1 MDNHNNFKVQS
12 TSSINSQTQQRRY
25 AHFQTTEF
33 DKRKFEHSIYNLR
46 EWETQMN
53 DGLEF

>member
-12 TSSINSQTQQRRY
+12 TSSINSQTQQRIY

-46 EWETQMN
+46 KWETQMN